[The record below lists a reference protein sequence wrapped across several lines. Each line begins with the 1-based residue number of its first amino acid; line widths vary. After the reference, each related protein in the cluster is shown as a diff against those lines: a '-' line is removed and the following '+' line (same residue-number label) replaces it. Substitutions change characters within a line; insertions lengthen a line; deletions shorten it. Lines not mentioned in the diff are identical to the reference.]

1 MKDISNNKQ
10 IFRNLVFNTL
20 SFILN
25 FIISFCFTPYLIRV
39 VGKEAYSFFPLINN
53 VIGYSAI
60 ITSAVGSMAGRFI
73 TMRIY
78 KDDVEDANRY
88 LNAMWVSNLVLSIFF
103 TLLSVVLVVFIDN
116 ILTVPT
122 YLLSDVRWLF
132 GVGVFSMV
140 LGLLTG
146 YLTIPT
152 YVRNRVDLSSISH
165 AAVSIV
171 RLLAI
176 LLLFYFLKPSIVF
189 MSLSALIAAFVGIA
203 INYRF
208 KKKLLPELTI
218 APKKYFNFSYVKTLI
233 SSGVWNSVNQLS
245 NTLLYQLDLF
255 ITNIFISAAVTGD
268 YAIAKTAPQ
277 LILQLLAMLSGTFVS
292 HFNVLYAK
300 GQIDMVVSEARKSM
314 VIVGMLIGLPIG
326 FLAIFSDVFYDL
338 WVPGQDS
345 QFLYWLTVLSVLPMV
360 LGGSINPIFGIFT
373 TTNKLKVPSLVVL
386 GAGLLQT
393 IVVVILLKTTSL
405 GIWAIVI
412 TSLVQSVLRN
422 SIFTPIYG
430 AYVLGK
436 KWYTFYPTM
445 IRGIFGVCVVI
456 ALGYGYKRVFP
467 VESWITFFI
476 AGVVVCG
483 IALFINSYVM
493 LSKEERHRIFDK
505 VLKRVPV
512 KKLNKFF
519 KWFVLLV
526 VVLMAVLLTIPSF
539 YYKNKTVHLS
549 FDDCYLCLKDLSS
562 DSTKYYSVFEQ
573 PFFADLKDM
582 HDATGAKF
590 TLYTYEEV
598 NDFDITQLPDKY
610 VKELNEN
617 SDWLKIGYHAKNP
630 TITKDSI
637 AIYQVFTESFSKVDS
652 VLSAKSLGGG
662 GKSSTIRL
670 HFFYATQEETEY
682 MRKHGIKK
690 LLSADDDRVSYSLSE
705 KDNKSLMQAETL
717 TKNGMKYVSTDLRIE
732 RDNVILGLWKNLND
746 EELVVFTHEWAYSK
760 PFIKWKYKALI
771 KLLSLYNCVFIN

>member
-39 VGKEAYSFFPLINN
+39 VGKEAYSFFSLINN
-53 VIGYSAI
+53 MIGYTAI
-60 ITSAVGSMAGRFI
+60 ITTAVGSMAGRFI

-78 KDDVEDANRY
+78 KDDLEDANRY
-88 LNAMWVSNLVLSIFF
+88 LNAMWVSNLVLSVFF
-103 TLLSVVLVVFIDN
+103 TFLSIVLVVYIDQ
-116 ILTVPT
+116 ILTVPL

-132 GVGVFSMV
+132 GLGVFSMI

-146 YLTIPT
+146 YLSIPT

-171 RLLAI
+171 RLIAI

-189 MSLSALIAAFVGIA
+189 MSLSALLAAFVGIA
-203 INYRF
+203 INYQF

-218 APKKYFNFSYVKTLI
+218 APKKYFNLSYVKTLT
-233 SSGVWNSVNQLS
+233 SSGVWNSVSQLS

-268 YAIAKTAPQ
+268 YAIAKTAPT

-300 GQIDMVVSEARKSM
+300 GQVDMVVAESRKSM

-345 QFLYWLTVLSVLPMV
+345 QFLYWLTLFSVIPMV

-386 GAGLLQT
+386 GAGIIQV
-393 IVVVILLKTTSL
+393 IVIVLLLKTTSL
-405 GIWAIVI
+405 GIWAIVF
-412 TSLVQSVLRN
+412 TSLAQSVLRN

-436 KWYTFYPTM
+436 KWYTFYPT
-445 IRGIFGVCVVI
+445 ILRGIAGVCVVI
-456 ALGYGYKRVFP
+456 ALGYGYRRIFP
-467 VESWITFFI
+467 VDSWLAFFI
-476 AGVVVCG
+476 AGAVVCG
-483 IALFINSYVM
+483 IALFVNSYVM
-493 LSKEERHRIFDK
+493 LSKDERGRIFEI
-505 VLKRVPV
+505 VLKIIPTR
-512 KKLNKFF
+512 KLKSLF

-526 VVLMAVLLTIPSF
+526 IVLMTVLLTIPSF
-539 YYKNKTVHLS
+539 YYNGKTVHLS
-549 FDDCYLCLKDLSS
+549 FDDCYVCLKELSS
-562 DSTKYYSVFEQ
+562 ESTKYNSVFEQ
-573 PFFADLKDM
+573 PFFAELKDF
-582 HDATGAKF
+582 HKKTGAKF
-590 TLYTYEEV
+590 TLYIYEEA
-598 NDFDITQLPDKY
+598 NGFDITQFPAKY
-610 VKELNEN
+610 ARELNNN

-652 VLSAKSLGGG
+652 VLTAKSLRD

-670 HFFYATQEETEY
+670 HFFFATQKEIEY
-682 MRKHGIKK
+682 LTKHGIKT
-690 LLSADDDRVSYSLSE
+690 LLSADDERVSYSLSE
-705 KDNKSLMQAETL
+705 EDNSILMQDETL
-717 TKNGMKYVSTDLRIE
+717 TKNGLKYLSTDLRVE
-732 RDNVILGLWKNLND
+732 RDNAILGLWKNLND
-746 EELVVFTHEWAYSK
+746 EELVLFTHEWAYSK
-760 PFIKWKYKALI
+760 PYIKWKYKLLI
-771 KLLSLYNCVFIN
+771 RLLSIYKCNFIC

>member
-53 VIGYSAI
+53 MIGYTAI
-60 ITSAVGSMAGRFI
+60 ITTAVGSMAGRFI

-78 KDDVEDANRY
+78 KDDLEDANRY
-88 LNAMWVSNLVLSIFF
+88 LNAMWVSNLVLSVFF
-103 TLLSVVLVVFIDN
+103 TLLSIVLVVYIDQ
-116 ILTVPT
+116 ILTVPL

-132 GVGVFSMV
+132 GLGVISMI

-146 YLTIPT
+146 YLSIPT

-165 AAVSIV
+165 AAVNIV
-171 RLLAI
+171 RLVAI
-176 LLLFYFLKPSIVF
+176 LLLFYFFKPSIVF
-189 MSLSALIAAFVGIA
+189 MSLSALLAAFVGIA
-203 INYRF
+203 INYQF

-218 APKKYFNFSYVKTLI
+218 APKKYFNLSYVKTLT
-233 SSGVWNSVNQLS
+233 SSGVWNSVSQLS

-268 YAIAKTAPQ
+268 YAIAKTAPS

-300 GQIDMVVSEARKSM
+300 GQIDMVVAESRKSM

-326 FLAIFSDVFYDL
+326 FLAIYSDVFYDL

-345 QFLYWLTVLSVLPMV
+345 QFLYWLTLFSVIPMV

-386 GAGLLQT
+386 GAGIIQV
-393 IVVVILLKTTSL
+393 IVIVLLLKTTSL
-405 GIWAIVI
+405 GIWAIVL
-412 TSLVQSVLRN
+412 TSLAQSVLRN
-422 SIFTPIYG
+422 SLFTPIYG

-436 KWYTFYPTM
+436 KWHTFYPTI
-445 IRGIFGVCVVI
+445 IRGIAGVCVVI
-456 ALGYGYKRVFP
+456 ALGYGYRRIFP
-467 VESWITFFI
+467 VDSWLTFFI
-476 AGVVVCG
+476 AGAVVCG

-493 LSKEERHRIFDK
+493 LSKDERERMFKIA
-505 VLKRVPV
+505 LKRIPAR
-512 KKLNKFF
+512 KLIKFS

-526 VVLMAVLLTIPSF
+526 VVLMTVSLIIPSF
-539 YYKNKTVHLS
+539 YYKGKTVHLS
-549 FDDCYLCLKDLSS
+549 FDDCYVCLKEQSS
-562 DSTKYYSVFEQ
+562 NSKKYNSVFEQ

-582 HDATGAKF
+582 HESTGAKF
-590 TLYTYEEV
+590 TLYIYEEV
-598 NDFDITQLPDKY
+598 NDFDITQLPDK
-610 VKELNEN
+610 VCRELNDN

-637 AIYQVFTESFSKVDS
+637 AIYQVFTESYSKVDS
-652 VLSAKSLGGG
+652 VLTAKSLRD

-670 HFFYATQEETEY
+670 HFFFATQEETEY
-682 MRKHGIKK
+682 LRKHGIKT
-690 LLSADDDRVSYSLSE
+690 LLSADDERISYSLSE
-705 KDNKSLMQAETL
+705 IENNTLMRQEEL
-717 TKNGMKYVSTDLRIE
+717 VKNGMSYVSTDLRIE
-732 RDNVILGLWKNLND
+732 RDNLLWGVWSNLND
-746 EELVVFTHEWAYSK
+746 KELVVFTHEWAYQK

-771 KLLSLYNCVFIN
+771 KMLSLYNCVFIN